1 MISVST
7 NVYIDKLD
15 NIVSKCNNTYHKTIK
30 MKPLDVRSSTY
41 IDFDKRNNKEDPEYK
56 VGDHVRISKY
66 KNIFAKDHVPN

>member
-15 NIVSKCNNTYHKTIK
+15 NIVSKCNNTYHKTIN
-30 MKPLDVRSSTY
+30 MRPLDVRSSTY

-56 VGDHVRISKY
+56 VGDHVRIS
-66 KNIFAKDHVPN
+66 

>member
-15 NIVSKCNNTYHKTIK
+15 NIVSKCNNTYHKTIN

>member
-7 NVYIDKLD
+7 NFYIDKLD

>member
-15 NIVSKCNNTYHKTIK
+15 NIVRKCNNTYHKTIN

-56 VGDHVRISKY
+56 VGDHVRIS
-66 KNIFAKDHVPN
+66 